1 MENMNRN
8 QKIDVDNN
16 KENKTIVRCNFFNRL
31 RNFDIEGWW
40 NKNVMLFENQQ
51 NI

>member
-16 KENKTIVRCNFFNRL
+16 KENKTIARCNFFNRL
-31 RNFDIEGWW
+31 RNRLMESKCDVI
-40 NKNVMLFENQQ
+40 
-51 NI
+51 

>member
-31 RNFDIEGWW
+31 RNIRKSTKHIIYYVDT
-40 NKNVMLFENQQ
+40 
-51 NI
+51 